1 MREKWVT
8 HAHCIGQSKMETS
21 SFQRM
26 SRKSGNRR
34 LPARRTGK
42 PNFLVNSWDV
52 TVEGG
57 WMQRS
62 QDVVEKHS
70 ARGLLRGSYAPS
82 IPSFNSGAPDK
93 TVTISKA
100 PCFNMESH
108 SHLSRTSLCSGV
120 STYWLTLASTVFRK
134 DIPGWE
140 TF

>member
-26 SRKSGNRR
+26 SRKSGSRR

-70 ARGLLRGSYAPS
+70 ARGAAQRLLRPVNTKLQLQGPS
-82 IPSFNSGAPDK
+82 K

-100 PCFNMESH
+100 PYFNMESH
-108 SHLSRTSLCSGV
+108 SHLSRASLCSGV
-120 STYWLTLASTVFRK
+120 STYWLTLASTVLRK